1 MTLRDL
7 KISIQN
13 NDIPDTFFIFECA
26 ADTFLASTYVNAI
39 CEAKQLERTVVDTI
53 FTQDSALSLVMGFE
67 NNFRVIYV
75 DTFAEAAEDYSKFV
89 NTAVICKSID
99 KKIAKLVSEY
109 VIKVAAPKSWQVY
122 DYISKQCHGLS
133 EQDIA
138 DLWKAVGQDLH
149 HLHNELD
156 KIKLFD
162 LPQQSKV
169 AYELSLSP
177 GTKLHEMNNFE
188 VVDAIIKKDI
198 QTIKQ
203 YLLYSPQSGNEFLGL
218 VSLLIN
224 KVKVAL
230 FAMYGTKSAE
240 DLGLSSGQFYHAK
253 NNSLGYSQQ
262 QLQEKLEFLTSLDL
276 KLKSG
281 LLDIPNKT
289 QINYLIIEMMR

>member
-7 KISIQN
+7 KISIKN

-26 ADTFLASTYVNAI
+26 TDTFLASNYVNAI
-39 CEAKQLERTVVDTI
+39 CEVKQLERTVVDTI
-53 FTQDSALSLVMGFE
+53 FTQNSALSLVMSFE
-67 NNFRVIYV
+67 NNFRVVYA
-75 DTFAEAAEDYSKFV
+75 DTFSEVSEDYSKFV

-99 KKIAKLVSEY
+99 KKIAKLVSNY
-109 VIKVAAPKSWQVY
+109 VIKIAAPKDWQVY
-122 DYISKQCHGLS
+122 DYISKQCPNLS

-149 HLHNELD
+149 HLQNELD

-162 LPQQSKV
+162 GAQQSKV
-169 AYELSLSP
+169 AYELILSP
-177 GTKLHEMNNFE
+177 GMKLHEMNNFA

-198 QTIKQ
+198 QTLKQ
-203 YLLYSPQSGNEFLGL
+203 YLLYAPQSGNEFLGL

-230 FAMYGTKSAE
+230 FAEYSAKSAD
-240 DLGLSSGQFYHAK
+240 DLGISSGQFYHAK
-253 NNSLGYSQQ
+253 KSSLGYSQQ

-281 LLDIPNKT
+281 LLDISNRA
-289 QINYLIIEMMR
+289 QINYLIVEMMR